1 VLAKPGL
8 YAGDTRGRRARVDAY
23 RYPEIPPD
31 GAVTGRLAG
40 PEQTFRVQ
48 IRRPVANFGVVI
60 TSRGARSRV
69 EPRVVAAGDENRL
82 TGYAAL
88 PLHHNPYVDEFGE
101 PALAAGAV
109 RPAPGTYHVVFDSP
123 DRAGA
128 GSFRF
133 RFWIDDVTPPT
144 AKLTRRAVAAGEPLR
159 VRVGDAGSGIDARS
173 IEATLG
179 GRTVSARLHGDE
191 LRIPTR
197 SLAPGRYRLRV
208 ELADHQETRN
218 NENVPRIL
226 PNTRV
231 LTTTVTIGRS
241 A

>member
-1 VLAKPGL
+1 
-8 YAGDTRGRRARVDAY
+8 
-23 RYPEIPPD
+23 
-31 GAVTGRLAG
+31 
-40 PEQTFRVQ
+40 
-48 IRRPVANFGVVI
+48 
-60 TSRGARSRV
+60 
-69 EPRVVAAGDENRL
+69 
-82 TGYAAL
+82 
-88 PLHHNPYVDEFGE
+88 
-101 PALAAGAV
+101 
-109 RPAPGTYHVVFDSP
+109 VFDSP

-133 RFWIDDVTPPT
+133 RFWIDDISPPT
-144 AKLTRRAVAAGEPLR
+144 AKLTRRAVAAGDPLR

-179 GRTVSARLHGDE
+179 GRTVAARLHGHE
-191 LRIPTR
+191 IRIPTQ